1 MKRFNVTGTCIPEKH
16 YRVDISAK
24 LEKIISLVENGDYF
38 VINRPRQYGK
48 TTTLYNLEKELQK
61 KYLLLSISFEGMG
74 DKSFSSEEEF
84 SESFLSLLVESL
96 EYMEEE
102 RLLEYIQNYPKSK
115 SLVDLNRFISKFIKE
130 SGREVVLLIDEVDK
144 ASNHSLFLH
153 FLGMLRTKYLQ
164 RNAGKT
170 LSFQSVVL
178 AGVHD
183 IKNIKLSLRSEEE
196 KQYNSPWNI
205 AAEFDVDMSFSS
217 EEISSMLKEYAGEH
231 GLEMDILQ
239 LSQEIYKYSSGY
251 PYLVSSICKII
262 DEKLEKDWTS
272 KGIQKA
278 ISKLLEE
285 SNTLFDDLIKNVE
298 NHSDISELLHSILID
313 DAEIT
318 YNPDH
323 STLSKSFMYGIIKK
337 DEMNKVAISNKIFEI
352 RLYNYYSAQLEISK
366 YSNFKPYAPSYKYF
380 DEKGILDMSK
390 VLLRFQDF
398 IQGNYSDKD
407 GKFYERQG
415 RLLLIAFIK
424 PIINGH
430 GFYYVESQHSYER
443 RSDLIISYGEKEY
456 ILELKVWYGEKYHEE
471 GLEQL
476 ATYLKSR
483 GQKEGYLAVFNFNKK
498 KEFTSAWREVRGK
511 RIFEVM
517 L

>member
-1 MKRFNVTGTCIPEKH
+1 FSTDKNFCSSFVYLLKK
-16 YRVDISAK
+16 S
-24 LEKIISLVENGDYF
+24 LES
-38 VINRPRQYGK
+38 
-48 TTTLYNLEKELQK
+48 QK
-61 KYLLLSISFEGMG
+61 KEKLLSFFETRFVPQSFIEL
-74 DKSFSSEEEF
+74 ST
-84 SESFLSLLVESL
+84 FLSDFV
-96 EYMEEE
+96 
-102 RLLEYIQNYPKSK
+102 R
-115 SLVDLNRFISKFIKE
+115 ISE
-130 SGREVVLLIDEVDK
+130 GEVVLLIDEVDR
-144 ASNHSLFLH
+144 ASNFSIFLQ
-153 FLGMLRTKYLQ
+153 FLGMLRSKYLNQ
-164 RNAGKT
+164 LEG
-170 LSFQSVVL
+170 LEVSFQSVVL

-231 GLEMDILQ
+231 GLEIDILQ